1 MLGANKKTS
10 LLSCF
15 LGEMV
20 RHFGAGLVGIF
31 VVPRAVG
38 ARPGVGAGISVCRA
52 AQIQVTQVLA
62 SN

>member
-1 MLGANKKTS
+1 M
-10 LLSCF
+10 
-15 LGEMV
+15 

-31 VVPRAVG
+31 VVPRAVS